1 MFRLCF
7 GLTVPRNN
15 DFTLNV
21 DRIAEV
27 VELEKPKCIFLTSP
41 NNPDGRY
48 KTKQKKR
55 EDLLFKSFMVNPS
68 LCSLLQYHQRGG
80 SVKDSRHANTRCPR

>member
-1 MFRLCF
+1 MFGLCF
-7 GLTVPRNN
+7 AFTVPRNN

-21 DRIAEV
+21 DRIADV

-48 KTKQKKR
+48 LNTQKR
-55 EDLLFKSFMVNPS
+55 RSLVKSFMVKS
-68 LCSLLQYHQRGG
+68 EFMFFVTVSSARRIC
-80 SVKDSRHANTRCPR
+80 